1 MFLGAQERVAPRLI
15 AARMPEAVVN
25 ERRRKAR
32 RNAKKRGHTPS
43 QAHLTL
49 LAWNLFIT
57 NVPSTVWTPE
67 TVGKVYAL
75 RWQIELV
82 FKAWKSHLHL
92 ATLPTKTV
100 TSTLCYLYGRM
111 LLILLTF
118 ALWPALRAT
127 VWSIKR
133 RELSLLKLIRHL
145 QALAD
150 RWLHLLFAPS
160 AALCAFLRRAYIT
173 AERLV
178 LKAVRKRRTTAQLL
192 RDSLASQ
199 PDFFEPA
206 LAA

>member
-1 MFLGAQERVAPRLI
+1 MDKRFMVLLHTSFLREENP
-15 AARMPEAVVN
+15 PD
-25 ERRRKAR
+25 
-32 RNAKKRGHTPS
+32 
-43 QAHLTL
+43 
-49 LAWNLFIT
+49 
-57 NVPSTVWTPE
+57 E
-67 TVGKVYAL
+67 TVGLSPYGPFQLVHPSLNHQRNAFMGCDCH
-75 RWQIELV
+75 IELV

-100 TSTLCYLYGRM
+100 NSTLCYLYGRM

-118 ALWPALRAT
+118 AFYPTLRAT
-127 VWSIKR
+127 VWITKR

-150 RWLHLLFAPS
+150 RWLHLLFAPAS
-160 AALCAFLRRAYIT
+160 ALCSFLRRAYTT

-178 LKAVRKRRTTAQLL
+178 LKAVRKRRTTVQLL

-199 PDFFEPA
+199 HDFFKPARA